1 MGVTFEPCSCD
12 RAAVLK
18 YVLSA
23 LAAILLTLP
32 ATASAGLSQQESAVL
47 REMNRV
53 RAQQGLAQLRYE
65 EHLQRAAR
73 SHTREM
79 IASNVFT
86 HGAFGPR
93 MQQFG
98 VVASIAGENI
108 AWGTGSRG
116 TARAIV
122 AGWLA
127 SPGHRANLLRP
138 SFRLVGVGEL
148 LGTFQGFRGAHVV
161 TVDFAS

>member
-1 MGVTFEPCSCD
+1 
-12 RAAVLK
+12 VLK

-23 LAAILLTLP
+23 LAAFLLTVP
-32 ATASAGLSQQESAVL
+32 ATASGGLSQPESAVL

-53 RAQQGLAQLRYE
+53 RAQQGLVQLRNE

-73 SHTREM
+73 AHTHEM

-86 HGAFGPR
+86 HGAFGSR
-93 MQQFG
+93 MQRFG

-108 AWGTGSRG
+108 AWGTGARG
-116 TARAIV
+116 SARAIV

-148 LGTFQGFRGAHVV
+148 LGPFLGYRGAHVV